1 MNEKLK
7 AYIDSQNQSAAQL
20 QQKEREKA
28 LIAAGLFEKDYAPK
42 NNTQFEDYP
51 EWDPKVKERYRK
63 VAIPLTD
70 DEYAEFQKYAALTK
84 GADSASLDNKDNKS
98 DEDLIQKIVTG
109 CAIMIFVLAIIL
121 GGFFFLEYNAGLGS
135 AIFASLTVL
144 SIFAL
149 GLARIINLLNEIN
162 AK

>member
-20 QQKEREKA
+20 QQKGREKA

-42 NNTQFEDYP
+42 SNTQFEDYP
-51 EWDPKVKERYRK
+51 EWDPEVKEYYRK

-84 GADSASLDNKDNKS
+84 GADSASLDDKDNKS

>member
-1 MNEKLK
+1 M
-7 AYIDSQNQSAAQL
+7 
-20 QQKEREKA
+20 
-28 LIAAGLFEKDYAPK
+28 
-42 NNTQFEDYP
+42 
-51 EWDPKVKERYRK
+51 
-63 VAIPLTD
+63 TD

-84 GADSASLDNKDNKS
+84 GADSASLDDKDNKS

-109 CAIMIFVLAIIL
+109 CAIMIFVLAMIL
-121 GGFFFLEYNAGLGS
+121 GVFFFSEYNAGLGS